1 MQGAG
6 DAMILECT
14 QCHMRYL
21 VADSAI
27 GPAGRTVRCAGC
39 RHSWFQPPA
48 MVDLGHDAA
57 GAPAP
62 AEPVRVPQPAMADA
76 APDLPRAPVADIA
89 PPTAPPA
96 AAPAFAES
104 AYAADVPRPLRPR
117 SAEPARRYIDP
128 DAERAERGETVSA
141 FAHQPPFVPRR
152 NPARRRTA
160 MAVAA
165 GVAMLAATGA
175 ILYTGTPGIA
185 EQLGLPIASTA
196 ESALKF
202 AINTPERRLLSSGN
216 ELFAVSGRI
225 INETGSRQRI
235 PDIRAVLKDS
245 QDRDVYSWTIKP
257 QTRVIGPSGSL
268 SFNSAALDVPANAK
282 ELELSFASG
291 L

>member
-48 MVDLGHDAA
+48 MVDLGH
-57 GAPAP
+57 GMPETPPP
-62 AEPVRVPQPAMADA
+62 AEPVRVPQPVVADA
-76 APDLPRAPVADIA
+76 APDMARAA
-89 PPTAPPA
+89 PASDYAPA
-96 AAPAFAES
+96 AASAFAES
-104 AYAADVPRPLRPR
+104 AYAADVPRPLRAR
-117 SAEPARRYIDP
+117 TAEPARRYVDP
-128 DAERAERGETVSA
+128 DAERAERGEKVSA

-185 EQLGLPIASTA
+185 EQLGLPIAA
-196 ESALKF
+196 NADNALKF

-216 ELFAVSGRI
+216 ELFAVSGKI

-235 PDIRAVLKDS
+235 PDIRAVLKDD
-245 QDRDVYSWTIKP
+245 QDRSVYSWTIKP
-257 QTRVIGPSGSL
+257 QTRVIGPSGAL

>member
-1 MQGAG
+1 
-6 DAMILECT
+6 MILECT

-48 MVDLGHDAA
+48 MLDLGTTAA
-57 GAPAP
+57 VTPPTEPAR
-62 AEPVRVPQPAMADA
+62 APQPAMAEAAAAAPRPRTAAPAPAAA
-76 APDLPRAPVADIA
+76 APDPGYGEAAR
-89 PPTAPPA
+89 PA
-96 AAPAFAES
+96 
-104 AYAADVPRPLRPR
+104 PLRAR
-117 SAEPARRYIDP
+117 SSEPRRYVDP
-128 DAERAERGETVSA
+128 EAERAERGEPINA
-141 FAHQPPFVPRR
+141 FAHQAPFVPRR

-165 GVAMLAATGA
+165 GVAMLAACGG

-185 EQLGLPIASTA
+185 EQLGLPIASGA
-196 ESALKF
+196 SDALKF

-245 QDRDVYSWTIKP
+245 QNRDVYSWTIKP

-268 SFNSAALDVPANAK
+268 TFNSAALDVPANAK

>member
-1 MQGAG
+1 MSGRPARPMQGAG

-48 MVDLGHDAA
+48 MLDLGTTAA
-57 GAPAP
+57 VTPP
-62 AEPVRVPQPAMADA
+62 AEPVRVPEPAMAGGM
-76 APDLPRAPVADIA
+76 PTEPPRARP
-89 PPTAPPA
+89 
-96 AAPAFAES
+96 APADSYAE
-104 AYAADVPRPLRPR
+104 APRPAPLRARPT
-117 SAEPARRYIDP
+117 EPARRYVDP
-128 DAERAERGETVSA
+128 DAERAERGEPIDA

-185 EQLGLPIASTA
+185 EQLGLPIASGA
-196 ESALKF
+196 DSALKF

-225 INETGSRQRI
+225 INETGARQRI

-257 QTRVIGPSGSL
+257 QNRVIGPSGSL
-268 SFNSAALDVPANAK
+268 GFNSAALDVPANAK

>member
-1 MQGAG
+1 
-6 DAMILECT
+6 MILECT

-48 MVDLGHDAA
+48 MLDLGTTAA
-57 GAPAP
+57 VTPP
-62 AEPVRVPQPAMADA
+62 PEPVRVAQPAMAEADAPRARPAPVEAPADAPYAEAPRA
-76 APDLPRAPVADIA
+76 APLRAR
-89 PPTAPPA
+89 T
-96 AAPAFAES
+96 
-104 AYAADVPRPLRPR
+104 
-117 SAEPARRYIDP
+117 AEPRRYVDP
-128 DAERAERGETVSA
+128 EAERAERGEPINA
-141 FAHQPPFVPRR
+141 FAHQAPFVPRR

-165 GVAMLAATGA
+165 GVAMLAACGG

-185 EQLGLPIASTA
+185 EQLGLPVASSA
-196 ESALKF
+196 DSALKF

-225 INETGSRQRI
+225 LNETGTRQRI

-245 QDRDVYSWTIKP
+245 QNREVYSWTIKP
-257 QTRVIGPSGSL
+257 QTRAIGPSGSL
-268 SFNSAALDVPANAK
+268 TFNSAALDVPANAK

>member
-48 MVDLGHDAA
+48 MVDLGNGATAA
-57 GAPAP
+57 PLSP
-62 AEPVRVPQPAMADA
+62 AEPVRVPQPVVADA
-76 APDLPRAPVADIA
+76 VPDMPRAAAPVHDYA
-89 PPTAPPA
+89 PA

-104 AYAADVPRPLRPR
+104 AYAADVPRPLRSR
-117 SAEPARRYIDP
+117 TAEPARRYIDP

-160 MAVAA
+160 IAVAA

-185 EQLGLPIASTA
+185 EQLGLPIASNA
-196 ESALKF
+196 DAALSF
-202 AINTPERRLLSSGN
+202 ALNTPERRLLSSGN
-216 ELFAVSGRI
+216 ELFAVSGKI

-235 PDIRAVLKDS
+235 PDIRAVLKDDQKRS
-245 QDRDVYSWTIKP
+245 VYSWTIKP
-257 QTRVIGPSGSL
+257 QTRVIGPSGAL

-282 ELELSFASG
+282 ELELTFASG

>member
-1 MQGAG
+1 MQGQG
-6 DAMILECT
+6 TMILECT

-48 MVDLGHDAA
+48 MLDLGTTAA
-57 GAPAP
+57 VTPPPEPA
-62 AEPVRVPQPAMADA
+62 RVAQPAMADTVA
-76 APDLPRAPVADIA
+76 EAPRPRTVAP
-89 PPTAPPA
+89 PPA
-96 AAPAFAES
+96 AAAP
-104 AYAADVPRPLRPR
+104 DVPYAEAPRPAPLRAR
-117 SAEPARRYIDP
+117 STEPRRYVDP
-128 DAERAERGETVSA
+128 EAERAERGEPINA
-141 FAHQPPFVPRR
+141 FAHQAPFVPRR

-160 MAVAA
+160 IAVAA
-165 GVAMLAATGA
+165 GVAMLAATGG

-185 EQLGLPIASTA
+185 EQLGLPIASGA
-196 ESALKF
+196 SDALKF

-245 QDRDVYSWTIKP
+245 QNRSVYSWTIQP

-268 SFNSAALDVPANAK
+268 SFNSAKLDVPANAK

>member
-1 MQGAG
+1 
-6 DAMILECT
+6 MILECT

-21 VADSAI
+21 VADAAI

-48 MVDLGHDAA
+48 MLDLGTTAA
-57 GAPAP
+57 VTPPPEPA
-62 AEPVRVPQPAMADA
+62 RVAQPAMADA
-76 APDLPRAPVADIA
+76 GAPRARPVPGDASADTPHADTPYAEA
-89 PPTAPPA
+89 PR
-96 AAPAFAES
+96 AAP
-104 AYAADVPRPLRPR
+104 LRTR
-117 SAEPARRYIDP
+117 TAEPRRYVDP
-128 DAERAERGETVSA
+128 EAERAERGEPINA
-141 FAHQPPFVPRR
+141 FAHQAPFVPRR

-165 GVAMLAATGA
+165 GVAMLAACGG

-185 EQLGLPIASTA
+185 EQLGLSVASGA
-196 ESALKF
+196 DSALKF

-225 INETGSRQRI
+225 INETGARQRI

-245 QDRDVYSWTIKP
+245 QNREVYSWTIKP
-257 QTRVIGPSGSL
+257 QTRAIGPSGSL
-268 SFNSAALDVPANAK
+268 TFNSAALDVPANAK

>member
-48 MVDLGHDAA
+48 MVDLGH
-57 GAPAP
+57 GMPETPPP
-62 AEPVRVPQPAMADA
+62 AEPVRVPQPVVADA
-76 APDLPRAPVADIA
+76 APEIARAASASDYA
-89 PPTAPPA
+89 PA

-104 AYAADVPRPLRPR
+104 AYAADVPRPLRAR
-117 SAEPARRYIDP
+117 GAEPARRYVDP
-128 DAERAERGETVSA
+128 DAERVERGETFSA

-185 EQLGLPIASTA
+185 EQLGLPIAA
-196 ESALKF
+196 NADNALKF

-216 ELFAVSGRI
+216 ELFAVSGKI

-235 PDIRAVLKDS
+235 PDIRAVLKDD
-245 QDRDVYSWTIKP
+245 QDRSVYSWTIKP
-257 QTRVIGPSGSL
+257 QTRVIGPSGAL

>member
-1 MQGAG
+1 
-6 DAMILECT
+6 MILECT

-48 MVDLGHDAA
+48 MLDLGTAVAPSPDQPA
-57 GAPAP
+57 APAP
-62 AEPVRVPQPAMADA
+62 QAVRTALAAEPSPVSRPEA
-76 APDLPRAPVADIA
+76 APLPATARFDAPR
-89 PPTAPPA
+89 PA
-96 AAPAFAES
+96 A
-104 AYAADVPRPLRPR
+104 PLRSR
-117 SAEPARRYIDP
+117 TDEAALRRYVDP
-128 DAERAERGETVSA
+128 AAERGDPIA
-141 FAHQPPFVPRR
+141 AADPAARAAPFVPRR

-160 MAVAA
+160 IAVAA

-185 EQLGLPIASTA
+185 QQFGLPIGPQDMPLTLSIA
-196 ESALKF
+196 E
-202 AINTPERRLLSSGN
+202 PERRLLSSGN

-225 INETGSRQRI
+225 VNPTGARHRI
-235 PDIRAVLKDS
+235 PDIRAVL
-245 QDRDVYSWTIKP
+245 RDAQGRMVYSWTIKP

-268 SFNSAALDVPANAK
+268 AFNSAALDVPANSK
-282 ELELSFASG
+282 KLELSFASG

>member
-1 MQGAG
+1 
-6 DAMILECT
+6 MILECT

-48 MVDLGHDAA
+48 MVDLGH
-57 GAPAP
+57 GPRETPPP
-62 AEPVRVPQPAMADA
+62 AEPVRVPQPVVADA
-76 APDLPRAPVADIA
+76 VPDMPRSAPAVDYAPAAPV
-89 PPTAPPA
+89 
-96 AAPAFAES
+96 FAEA
-104 AYAADVPRPLRPR
+104 AYAADVARPLRAR
-117 SAEPARRYIDP
+117 TAEPARRYIDP

-160 MAVAA
+160 IAVAA

-185 EQLGLPIASTA
+185 EQLGLPIATNA
-196 ESALKF
+196 DAALKF

-216 ELFAVSGRI
+216 ELFAVSGKI

-235 PDIRAVLKDS
+235 PDIRAVLKDD
-245 QDRDVYSWTIKP
+245 QDRSVYSWTIKP
-257 QTRVIGPSGSL
+257 QTRAIGPSGSL

>member
-1 MQGAG
+1 
-6 DAMILECT
+6 
-14 QCHMRYL
+14 MRYL

-48 MVDLGHDAA
+48 MVDLGH
-57 GAPAP
+57 GPRETPPP
-62 AEPVRVPQPAMADA
+62 AEPVRVPQPVVADA
-76 APDLPRAPVADIA
+76 VSDMPR
-89 PPTAPPA
+89 
-96 AAPAFAES
+96 AAPAGDYAPAAPVFAEA
-104 AYAADVPRPLRPR
+104 AYAADVARPLRAR
-117 SAEPARRYIDP
+117 TAEPARRYIDP

-160 MAVAA
+160 IAVAA

-185 EQLGLPIASTA
+185 EQLGLPIATNA
-196 ESALKF
+196 DAALKF

-216 ELFAVSGRI
+216 ELFAVSGKI

-235 PDIRAVLKDS
+235 PDIRAVLKDD
-245 QDRDVYSWTIKP
+245 QDRSVYSWTIKP
-257 QTRVIGPSGSL
+257 QTRAIGPSGSL

>member
-21 VADSAI
+21 VSDSAI

-48 MVDLGHDAA
+48 MVDLGH
-57 GAPAP
+57 GPRETPPP
-62 AEPVRVPQPAMADA
+62 AEPVRVPQPVVADA
-76 APDLPRAPVADIA
+76 VPDMPRAAPVGDYA
-89 PPTAPPA
+89 PA
-96 AAPAFAES
+96 APVFAES
-104 AYAADVPRPLRPR
+104 AYAADVARPLRAR
-117 SAEPARRYIDP
+117 TAEPARRYIDP

-160 MAVAA
+160 IAVAA

-185 EQLGLPIASTA
+185 EQLGLPIATNA
-196 ESALKF
+196 DAALKF

-216 ELFAVSGRI
+216 ELFAVSGKI

-235 PDIRAVLKDS
+235 PDIRAVLKDG
-245 QDRDVYSWTIKP
+245 QDRSVYSWTIKP
-257 QTRVIGPSGSL
+257 QTRAIGPSGSL

>member
-1 MQGAG
+1 
-6 DAMILECT
+6 MILECT

-48 MVDLGHDAA
+48 MLDLGTTAA
-57 GAPAP
+57 VTPP
-62 AEPVRVPQPAMADA
+62 SEPVRAPQPAMAEA
-76 APDLPRAPVADIA
+76 VADA
-89 PPTAPPA
+89 PRPRTAPPA
-96 AAPAFAES
+96 PTAAVAEIP
-104 AYAADVPRPLRPR
+104 YADTPRPAPLRAR
-117 SAEPARRYIDP
+117 NAEPRRYVDP
-128 DAERAERGETVSA
+128 EAERAERGEPINA
-141 FAHQPPFVPRR
+141 FAHQAPFVPRR

-160 MAVAA
+160 IAVAA
-165 GVAMLAATGA
+165 GVAMLAACGG

-185 EQLGLPIASTA
+185 EQLGLPVASGA
-196 ESALKF
+196 GDALKF

-216 ELFAVSGRI
+216 ELFAVSGKI

-245 QDRDVYSWTIKP
+245 QNRDVYSWTIKP

-268 SFNSAALDVPANAK
+268 NFNSAALDVPANAK

>member
-1 MQGAG
+1 
-6 DAMILECT
+6 MILECT

-48 MVDLGHDAA
+48 MLDLGTTAA
-57 GAPAP
+57 VTPPVEAPATVRSPHPAMAGDLPPEPLRARPAP
-62 AEPVRVPQPAMADA
+62 A
-76 APDLPRAPVADIA
+76 APVAEA
-89 PPTAPPA
+89 
-96 AAPAFAES
+96 
-104 AYAADVPRPLRPR
+104 PRPAPLRTRP
-117 SAEPARRYIDP
+117 SEPARRYVDP

-196 ESALKF
+196 DSALKF

-225 INETGSRQRI
+225 INETGTRQRI

-257 QTRVIGPSGSL
+257 QNRVIGPSGSL